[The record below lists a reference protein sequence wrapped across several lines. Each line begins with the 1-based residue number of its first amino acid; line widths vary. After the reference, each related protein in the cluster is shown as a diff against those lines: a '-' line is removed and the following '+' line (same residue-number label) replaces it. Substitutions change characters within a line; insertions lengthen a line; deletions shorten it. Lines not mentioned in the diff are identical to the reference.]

1 MATDLIPEFDAII
14 DDTELYCKE
23 LLKIKNK
30 DEDIVPFVFNV
41 PQHKVY
47 KIYKDRRDLGKPVRL
62 IILKARQEG
71 ISTLFEAI
79 LFKETTTRFNIKALI
94 VGHTA
99 KASTNLFEM
108 TKRYYDNL
116 PDPLK
121 PSVKLNNEKKLSFDK
136 LGSEINVETAEG
148 RGDIGRS
155 GTASILHLTELA
167 FWADAKASLNA
178 VLQSVSKTNPNSIV
192 VMESTANGVG
202 GEFYDAWQDAKDGKS
217 DYIPIF
223 LAWFDLPEYT
233 LMFDSPDMRTLFR
246 NSMTPDEIKIM
257 QQYKLTLEQMNWRRN
272 TIANECRGD
281 KLLFMQEYPSNDIE
295 AFVTTGRPV
304 FDMDI
309 CRDNYEKYKTYEP
322 ETFNLEY
329 VYEKKI
335 GKDGKV
341 KDEIVG
347 VKKVVDKYGYFTML
361 EEIQIEDNE
370 NYRFAVGCDVAEGLE
385 QGDYSAM
392 SVLDRKQNK
401 FVIKFHGHI
410 EPDLLAVEQHKL
422 MLFLQKK
429 VHFCTEVNNHGLT
442 VVVHAYNLRVKQYYR
457 QNFQKGYEVET
468 MELGFK
474 TTGSVSGTGTKPMM
488 IDRLVEAIREKVFI
502 DEDFY
507 FWKEAMTFV
516 KNARGQMQAQGKDK
530 DPATK
535 CFDDRVIAEALAFVC
550 DNWLPRYSV
559 SKVVKYNY
567 VEQNRVKDMTDF

>member
-1 MATDLIPEFDAII
+1 MTDLIPEFDNIL
-14 DDTELYCKE
+14 DEFKSYCKE
-23 LLKIKNK
+23 LLKIKDKN
-30 DEDIVPFVFNV
+30 EEIIPFVFNV
-41 PQHKVY
+41 PQSKVY
-47 KIYKDRRDLGKPVRL
+47 EVIERLVALGKPIRL

-71 ISTLFEAI
+71 ISTLIEGF
-79 LFKETTTRFNIKALI
+79 LFYRTTTRFNIKALI

-108 TKRYYDNL
+108 TKRYYDYL
-116 PDPLK
+116 PEPLK

-246 NSMTPDEIKIM
+246 NSMSPDEIKIM
-257 QQYKLTLEQMNWRRN
+257 QRFNLTLEQMHWRSN
-272 TIANECRGD
+272 TIANECRGV
-281 KLLFMQEYPSNDIE
+281 KSLFSQEYPDTPE
-295 AFVTTGRPV
+295 DAFVTTGRPV

-309 CRDNYEKYKTYEP
+309 CRDNYEKYKNYEP
-322 ETFNLEY
+322 EKFNLEY
-329 VYEKKI
+329 VYEKKT

-347 VKKVVDKYGYFTML
+347 VRKIVDKYGYYTML
-361 EEIQIEDNE
+361 EEVQIEDNE
-370 NYRFAVGCDVAEGLE
+370 NYRFAVGTDVAEGLE
-385 QGDYSAM
+385 QGDYSVM
-392 SVLDRKQNK
+392 DVLDRKQNK
-401 FVIKFHGHI
+401 SVIKFHGHI

-422 MLFLQKK
+422 MLFLKK
-429 VHFCTEVNNHGLT
+429 KAHFCTEVNNHGLT

-468 MELGFK
+468 MDLGFK
-474 TTGSVSGTGTKPMM
+474 TTGTTSGTGTKPMM

-516 KNARGQMQAQGKDK
+516 KNARGQTQAQGKDK

-535 CFDDRVIAEALAFVC
+535 CFDDRVIAKALAYVC
-550 DNWLPRYSV
+550 NNWLPPYSV